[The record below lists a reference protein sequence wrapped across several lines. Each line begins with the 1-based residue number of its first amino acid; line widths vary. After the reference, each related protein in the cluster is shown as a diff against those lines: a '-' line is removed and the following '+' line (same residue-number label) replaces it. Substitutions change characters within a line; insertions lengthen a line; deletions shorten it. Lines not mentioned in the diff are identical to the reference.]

1 MYNIPYHVYTH
12 VIMIN
17 GYVVP
22 AGSADNFRF
31 VRLISLE
38 GVGSNYFGLPINGL
52 EFMHGA

>member
-22 AGSADNFRF
+22 AGSADKFHF
-31 VRLISLE
+31 VSFSFAWGCRKQLCWTI
-38 GVGSNYFGLPINGL
+38 G
-52 EFMHGA
+52 